1 MRVATWLVF
10 GSLSCLAAS
19 ARAQSPASKDEVTK
33 SAEETKKPVE
43 APRGVLSVG
52 DPNKTPRIYANLW
65 VQPQFVTTF
74 WNREG
79 SPNLVEGDLPAGAG
93 SNSVRAR
100 ADGSTTNTTFFR
112 LRRTRVRLVG
122 EMTPYM
128 RAFAEIDVLPVGTG
142 SIFIRNV
149 LATGIAR
156 WAPDVT
162 TEFSAG
168 SFKVPLTYELLEPSR
183 NRPFLE
189 RSLVSIAFF
198 PGDRDMGAWAQT
210 TVKKKLTVDAA
221 VINGRAFG
229 EQSNGLLP
237 DYNRGKD
244 VVARANYNFG
254 PADVGVGGY
263 FGSGTLPATQ
273 GHVHSYQRGAAH
285 FEAALHH
292 VFSETLGQTAIY
304 SQATYG
310 QNMDR
315 GVRYAFALP
324 DPPSTPG
331 GDIEAKHQF
340 GSFVRLQQ
348 NLGSR
353 LLLGVR
359 HELYTSNL
367 GLSDNLMQAFG
378 GLCSIHFTRGLDLRL
393 EYIYGVDSS
402 HPEGV
407 DLGTRISHTLSTW
420 MQARYD

>member
-1 MRVATWLVF
+1 MRLGSWLF
-10 GSLSCLAAS
+10 ACSLVTCSAS
-19 ARAQSPASKDEVTK
+19 FARAQTPVKQDDTK
-33 SAEETKKPVE
+33 S
-43 APRGVLSVG
+43 APRGVLPLG
-52 DPNKTPRIYANLW
+52 NDPNKTPRVYVNLW
-65 VQPQFVTTF
+65 VQPQFVSTF
-74 WNREG
+74 WNQAG
-79 SPNLVEGDLPAGAG
+79 SPNLVEGDLPAGVG

-112 LRRTRVRLVG
+112 LRRTRVRVVG

-156 WAPDVT
+156 WAPDIT

-183 NRPFLE
+183 DRPFLE

-210 TVKKKLTVDAA
+210 VVKKKLTFDAA
-221 VINGRAFG
+221 VVNGRTFG

-244 VVARANYNFG
+244 LVARANYNAG
-254 PADVGVGGY
+254 PVDVGVGGY
-263 FGSGTLPATQ
+263 FGTGSLNAADGNVLT
-273 GHVHSYQRGAAH
+273 YQRGAAH

-292 VFSETLGQTAIY
+292 VFSERLGKTAIY

-324 DPPSTPG
+324 DLPALPG
-331 GDIEAKHQF
+331 ADIETKHQF

-348 NLGSR
+348 NLGPR
-353 LLLGVR
+353 LMLGVR
-359 HELYTSNL
+359 HELYTTNL
-367 GLSDNLMQAFG
+367 HVKDNLVQAFG
-378 GLCSIHFTRGLDLRL
+378 GLCSINFTRGLDLRL
-393 EYIYGVDSS
+393 EYIYGVDKS
-402 HPEGV
+402 HAEGTTAP
-407 DLGTRISHTLSTW
+407 TRISHTLSTW